1 MVYSTEKGAGTTPA
15 LVDIVTAAKVFD
27 RHSNSVRNKLRHL
40 SDGELPE
47 GVTQD
52 ESVQP
57 FKYWFRVDG
66 LPKLA
71 EAWGWPLNLD
81 ALEEPVDPTEQMAA
95 ELAEY
100 SDYVARLDKDL
111 ALEKQAHATAMGER
125 DALQKRVDQLTGKV
139 ETIQAA
145 LTRSET
151 DAKAEA
157 KRAESAE
164 KLREEAIRERRLKE
178 DAFQGVSDE
187 LSVARREAAVAKAV
201 AEHMEAN
208 LGFFKRRKLAKQK
221 LSVSVA
227 EVSDGHTGADG
238 S

>member
-1 MVYSTEKGAGTTPA
+1 MVSPTEKDAGTTPA
-15 LVDIVTAAKVFD
+15 LIDIVTAAKVFD

-40 SDGELPE
+40 SEGELPA

-71 EAWGWPLNLD
+71 EEWGWPLNLD

-100 SDYVARLDKDL
+100 SDHVARLDKNL
-111 ALEKQAHATAMGER
+111 ALEKQAHETVMGER
-125 DALQKRVDQLTGKV
+125 DALRKRVDQLTGKV

-145 LTRSET
+145 LTRTET

-157 KRAESAE
+157 KRADAAE
-164 KLREEAIRERRLKE
+164 KSRDEATRERRLKE
-178 DAFQGVSDE
+178 EALEKSADE
-187 LSVARREAAVAKAV
+187 LSAARREAAVSKAV

-208 LGFFKRRKLAKQK
+208 LGFFKRRKIAKQK
-221 LSVSVA
+221 LAGSVA
-227 EVSDGHTGADG
+227 DLFDGDSGATGP
-238 S
+238 